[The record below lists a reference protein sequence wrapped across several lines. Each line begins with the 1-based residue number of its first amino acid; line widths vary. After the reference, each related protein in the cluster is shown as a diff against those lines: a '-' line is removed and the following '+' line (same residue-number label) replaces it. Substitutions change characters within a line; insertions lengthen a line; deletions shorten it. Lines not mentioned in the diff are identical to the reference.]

1 MERQNKRREHKESRL
16 CVSGIR
22 IRFRWEFIGK
32 FICKQ
37 DTEIEKTRG
46 KKVKLPLGF
55 HLKFSQ
61 KKEKQHPYIQTH
73 WQMFFNRKSFSVLF
87 FPHTVSSIS
96 DPRFLSPEAPTQCE
110 RSMFFLCHASGKFLL
125 ITHQACQWRDGS
137 NWQRA
142 GTVSWKVRSR
152 M

>member
-55 HLKFSQ
+55 HLKFAQ
-61 KKEKQHPYIQTH
+61 K
-73 WQMFFNRKSFSVLF
+73 RKSSILTYKHTDRCFLIESRSQSCSFPTRFPPFLTLGSCHQKHQPSVRGLCFFSAMHLEN
-87 FPHTVSSIS
+87 SY
-96 DPRFLSPEAPTQCE
+96 L
-110 RSMFFLCHASGKFLL
+110 
-125 ITHQACQWRDGS
+125 
-137 NWQRA
+137 
-142 GTVSWKVRSR
+142 
-152 M
+152 